1 MTREAMP
8 ASLPAVT
15 VSPYPLNVPYLT
27 EIYMQ
32 CILQKRM
39 SHAHISRL
47 INISLDYKMIC

>member
-15 VSPYPLNVPYLT
+15 GSPYPLNMPYLT

-32 CILQKRM
+32 CILEKRM

-47 INISLDYKMIC
+47 INIFPGL